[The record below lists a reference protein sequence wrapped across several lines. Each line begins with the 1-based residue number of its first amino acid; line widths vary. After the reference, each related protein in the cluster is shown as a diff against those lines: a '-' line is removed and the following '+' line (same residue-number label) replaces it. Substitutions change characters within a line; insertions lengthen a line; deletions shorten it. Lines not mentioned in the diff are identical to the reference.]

1 LPAVPDNLYVFPS
14 FGSIFSP
21 FWKTGVPGAIKGLNF
36 NTTNQHLLHGLL
48 EAITFRLYDNIK
60 HHKFDTVKKIIV
72 DGGMA
77 ANSKFMQTQADMFE
91 GKIIE
96 VRELDTCW
104 GVAKGVLVARN

>member
-1 LPAVPDNLYVFPS
+1 M
-14 FGSIFSP
+14 
-21 FWKTGVPGAIKGLNF
+21 
-36 NTTNQHLLHGLL
+36 
-48 EAITFRLYDNIK
+48 
-60 HHKFDTVKKIIV
+60 KKIIV

-104 GVAKGVLVARN
+104 GVAKGVLVARNEKINDACTRKATYRAGSNA